1 MFVQRQ
7 LAFGSL
13 YEDEKKSFSTT
24 QAIIQGIKLIILS
37 QDQGSASANSLGADG
52 PQIPCSP
59 AAHNAAR
66 GVTSP
71 SRMASPTPHS
81 CRSSSTACAGC
92 PEAHND
98 RGDSGNPKSVEHI
111 WNQYAPPLGA
121 SVEDSTNARLDR
133 LERITL
139 QLCDKVD
146 QVLSC
151 LEESSHAKPST
162 LGGLANLAEAPF
174 RSANLLGLRSALGL
188 GSGEGASG
196 GGGGGGRGEGASGGG
211 DGSGRGE
218 GRSATFRDLLL
229 PSNIHCGK
237 VPAVSPRFRM
247 PRTAEEAWKQK
258 TEASLKRRARRSALE
273 HSPLEHS
280 PPAHAATFIDT
291 LQPTTPTGALG
302 GRHFALSPGVTETQS
317 STTYPTP
324 RSHKEPT
331 PRSRKES
338 LNHLLSH
345 RNVGRS
351 S

>member
-37 QDQGSASANSLGADG
+37 QDQGSASANSLGAKG

-59 AAHNAAR
+59 AAQNAAR

-71 SRMASPTPHS
+71 TSPSRMASLTPH
-81 CRSSSTACAGC
+81 SSSTACAGC

-98 RGDSGNPKSVEHI
+98 RGESGNPKSLEHI
-111 WNQYAPPLGA
+111 WNQYAPLGA
-121 SVEDSTNARLDR
+121 SVEDRTNARLDR

-211 DGSGRGE
+211 GGSGRGE
-218 GRSATFRDLLL
+218 GGGATFRDLLP
-229 PSNIHCGK
+229 PSNINSGK
-237 VPAVSPRFRM
+237 VPFVSPRFR
-247 PRTAEEAWKQK
+247 PAEEAWRQE
-258 TEASLKRRARRSALE
+258 TDASLKRCARRSALE
-273 HSPLEHS
+273 HPLEHS
-280 PPAHAATFIDT
+280 PAAHLASFK
-291 LQPTTPTGALG
+291 PTTPSVQ
-302 GRHFALSPGVTETQS
+302 SPFKVVDDSVELEEYT
-317 STTYPTP
+317 
-324 RSHKEPT
+324 
-331 PRSRKES
+331 
-338 LNHLLSH
+338 
-345 RNVGRS
+345 V
-351 S
+351 